1 MEPGGPWRDP
11 RQGYIYGLG
20 SPMQMPAQQ
29 RSDPAAAGGVLK
41 RSLGELERWQHQRQF
56 AMQQELYLRAV
67 RQRTAATSPAVSPLT
82 SADIAAVL
90 GGVPAQPF
98 FSGSSLGGGLASPS
112 STLSSLTTA
121 SRAAMPLIQHHV
133 HRQTPLVPSS
143 AHAQTQAQAHALAVA
158 RVPAPSAVGSELSIL
173 QDLEK
178 QLLGDDDEAEPA
190 MSGTGSTVTSS
201 EWEETIQRLNSI
213 TAASS
218 PPLYAEA
225 TPNNKNNYS
234 AAMTGSPSN
243 SSTSTAS
250 SSASCSPPI
259 SATTSRQL
267 LSEAAAAIA
276 DGNLETAAANLA
288 TLKRAANPRG
298 DAEQRLVAVMVAA
311 LSSRIAPT
319 ASASSQQLADL
330 CGAEHHTGSQLLHDI
345 TPCFRLAL
353 DAANIAIVEAV
364 AGHRVIHL
372 VDFDINAPQHAAL
385 IQRLADRRVPGTCL
399 QVTAVTDPTSP
410 FTQSLAATLPGVGE
424 RLKKLAELA
433 GIEYHF
439 RMISCRAVEIE
450 ASKLGCEPGEALAVN
465 LAFALSHVPDES
477 VSPANPRDE
486 LLRRVRALGPQVVT
500 LVEQELNSNT
510 APLATRFSDAYL
522 HYGAILDAL
531 DSTVSRD
538 SADRARA
545 EEAVANMSANAVGRE
560 GADRLERC
568 EVFGKWRARF
578 GMAGFRPVALAAGI
592 ADQVMARA
600 GAPPPGLV
608 VKPENGVLRLGWKQR
623 VVAVASAWR

>member
-1 MEPGGPWRDP
+1 MDIR
-11 RQGYIYGLG
+11 
-20 SPMQMPAQQ
+20 PMIAESN
-29 RSDPAAAGGVLK
+29 RSKALRPIQPSVLTN
-41 RSLGELERWQHQRQF
+41 L
-56 AMQQELYLRAV
+56 
-67 RQRTAATSPAVSPLT
+67 
-82 SADIAAVL
+82 
-90 GGVPAQPF
+90 
-98 FSGSSLGGGLASPS
+98 
-112 STLSSLTTA
+112 
-121 SRAAMPLIQHHV
+121 
-133 HRQTPLVPSS
+133 
-143 AHAQTQAQAHALAVA
+143 
-158 RVPAPSAVGSELSIL
+158 
-173 QDLEK
+173 
-178 QLLGDDDEAEPA
+178 
-190 MSGTGSTVTSS
+190 
-201 EWEETIQRLNSI
+201 
-213 TAASS
+213 
-218 PPLYAEA
+218 
-225 TPNNKNNYS
+225 
-234 AAMTGSPSN
+234 
-243 SSTSTAS
+243 STST
-250 SSASCSPPI
+250 C
-259 SATTSRQL
+259 L
-267 LSEAAAAIA
+267 
-276 DGNLETAAANLA
+276 LETLG
-288 TLKRAANPRG
+288 LSMESKQK
-298 DAEQRLVAVMVAA
+298 EQNH
-311 LSSRIAPT
+311 
-319 ASASSQQLADL
+319 LADL

-424 RLKKLAELA
+424 RLKKLAERA

-439 RMISCRAVEIE
+439 RMISCRAAEIE

-531 DSTVSRD
+531 DSTV
-538 SADRARA
+538 
-545 EEAVANMSANAVGRE
+545 
-560 GADRLERC
+560 
-568 EVFGKWRARF
+568 
-578 GMAGFRPVALAAGI
+578 
-592 ADQVMARA
+592 MARA

-608 VKPENGVLRLGWKQR
+608 VNQENGVLRLGWKQR